1 MRRMSQATSRHL
13 AAPPYP
19 TAPSNSASARTR
31 RPRDRTRARTRRR
44 QLVSL
49 TRRRGPTCQPNDPN
63 LRLLDR
69 PISLPSQVAQIAPNA
84 RLIAPLNKERA
95 VTAGRAGVEVRARCA
110 VAIDRTRHP
119 LESRARPGAASAPAP
134 APAPLLPLEAQMSAP
149 PSVPPRP
156 PAPSAARITSFLL
169 APDRK
174 GGGINCGVGWR

>member
-1 MRRMSQATSRHL
+1 M
-13 AAPPYP
+13 
-19 TAPSNSASARTR
+19 
-31 RPRDRTRARTRRR
+31 
-44 QLVSL
+44 SL

-119 LESRARPGAASAPAP
+119 LESRPA
-134 APAPLLPLEAQMSAP
+134 
-149 PSVPPRP
+149 
-156 PAPSAARITSFLL
+156 
-169 APDRK
+169 
-174 GGGINCGVGWR
+174 GGGIRTSTGSGTFASIGSANVCSSLGPSSSPRALRCTDY

>member
-1 MRRMSQATSRHL
+1 M
-13 AAPPYP
+13 
-19 TAPSNSASARTR
+19 
-31 RPRDRTRARTRRR
+31 
-44 QLVSL
+44 SL

-149 PSVPPRP
+149 SSSPSPPP
-156 PAPSAARITSFLL
+156 LHGLL
-169 APDRK
+169 LVSYWHQIGKGEELIVAS
-174 GGGINCGVGWR
+174 GGGEICD

>member
-1 MRRMSQATSRHL
+1 M
-13 AAPPYP
+13 
-19 TAPSNSASARTR
+19 
-31 RPRDRTRARTRRR
+31 
-44 QLVSL
+44 SL

-134 APAPLLPLEAQMSAP
+134 APLLPLEAQMSAP
-149 PSVPPRP
+149 PSSSPSPPP
-156 PAPSAARITSFLL
+156 LHGLL
-169 APDRK
+169 VSYWHQIGKGEELIVAS
-174 GGGINCGVGWR
+174 GGGEICD